1 MKLIVTVACF
11 LAALSLQAQT
21 QNVWGTDTMVTP
33 KGDGNFVRPAGSD
46 SLSSGNI
53 IWIKKELKSHKHL
66 KHSEHVYIIDGEA
79 EMRLGSATIK
89 VKNGDVIFIP
99 KGTVHS
105 VKVTSKRPLKVLS
118 VQAPYAD
125 GTDRV
130 YVND

>member
-1 MKLIVTVACF
+1 MKLMLTIACF

-33 KGDGNFVRPAGSD
+33 KGDGAFVRPAGSD

-53 IWIKKELKSHKHL
+53 IWIKKELKPHKHL